1 MTVRSRLPAAVLALA
16 ACALVVARSDGAAA
30 QATPSTPV
38 AVSPPATGGP
48 MVLVPPSPEAA
59 EPKRRGGFGV
69 FSPFRRPVPPPP
81 RMDAIHRP
89 TITVP
94 TAQASVPAAEAA
106 KADAAAAV
114 PGDVPPDA
122 VTAATVVPESARLIP
137 LPTPHP
143 TREATVATAAAT
155 SERPLDPFTA
165 ATDPGLSSELR
176 NERALDI
183 AAAAANS
190 VVAGSTGAAGEVTTE
205 EPEAPIVA
213 SASAGVPVPRPRPG
227 PRTPVLSVAQI
238 EVAAL
243 QPAAEPLPTGEPHGG
258 AAGHLE
264 PSVASQATNIPETI
278 SETLEI
284 TEVATTQSDTAGPHG
299 DAPPAGQQSDSA
311 EPVAVTEEHAPAD
324 ASAPVEPVAQ
334 TAEEIVAVSGEGELV
349 VEASQSPSPHPPA
362 DAAEADPHIS
372 VEPETGATEPHG
384 DAAGAHGAEAVAD
397 GGHGEAGEAHETSE
411 TDAGHGATASGH
423 GDEVPAAPPLDLPS
437 RLGGTD
443 ATADGTAIAPPYQL
457 VRTLQTLQD
466 NIAGGSSAALA
477 AQKVLLARLDRD
489 LLAADPALWAERRN
503 AEALVVYT
511 LSGGRPEVTRELLSR
526 DPSPNVDERLLRGAL
541 AYVLGRESEAR
552 KLLGEQDPLSLPTNL
567 AGQVALA
574 QATLTLASEP
584 EKSLQ
589 LLDLARLLSPGT
601 LVEEAALRREIYLVS
616 EQNDVDKF
624 EQLARQYLRRFRHSV
639 YAGNFRQR
647 FAAALTRMSFVDD
660 PAQFQRLDLLLA
672 DVEDD
677 SRRELYLVVARAA
690 VNGGKTAVAAMA
702 AERALQSAQPAS
714 RDRARALLYRG
725 AALAVT
731 PDGLMTSL
739 DDLKAVD
746 RRLLTPSDA
755 ALYDAAAATAD
766 LILTAPEGAAVD
778 ETDAAETSDAMIES
792 EVLASATS
800 AVEAVD
806 TLLSE
811 TR

>member
-1 MTVRSRLPAAVLALA
+1 MTVRSRLPATVLALA
-16 ACALVVARSDGAAA
+16 ACALAIARPDGAAA

-38 AVSPPATGGP
+38 AVSPPATGEP

-94 TAQASVPAAEAA
+94 TAQASVPAAGTAQ
-106 KADAAAAV
+106 ADAAAAM
-114 PGDVPPDA
+114 PGDVPQDA
-122 VTAATVVPESARLIP
+122 VTAATAVPESARRIP

-143 TREATVATAAAT
+143 TREATVATAAAP
-155 SERPLDPFTA
+155 SERTLDPITV
-165 ATDPGLSSELR
+165 ATDPGLSAELR
-176 NERALDI
+176 NERALDM

-190 VVAGSTGAAGEVTTE
+190 VVAGSTAATGAVTTE

-227 PRTPVLSVAQI
+227 PQAPALSVAQI

-243 QPAAEPLPTGEPHGG
+243 QPAAEPLPTGNPHG
-258 AAGHLE
+258 ASAGHLE
-264 PSVASQATNIPETI
+264 PSVASQATNVPEAI

-284 TEVATTQSDTAGPHG
+284 AEVTAEGETAGLHG

-324 ASAPVEPVAQ
+324 ASAPVEPVAH

-349 VEASQSPSPHPPA
+349 VEAAQSPSPHPPA
-362 DAAEADPHIS
+362 DVAEADPHIAD
-372 VEPETGATEPHG
+372 EPETHATEPHG
-384 DAAGAHGAEAVAD
+384 DATGAHGAETVAD
-397 GGHGEAGEAHETSE
+397 GGHGAAEEAHETSE

-437 RLGGTD
+437 RLGGAD
-443 ATADGTAIAPPYQL
+443 ATASGNAIAPPYQL

-574 QATLTLASEP
+574 QATLTLATEP

-660 PAQFQRLDLLLA
+660 PAQFQRLDVLLA
-672 DVEDD
+672 DVDDD

-755 ALYDAAAATAD
+755 ALYDAAAATAN

-778 ETDAAETSDAMIES
+778 ETAVAEASEAMIES

-811 TR
+811 TQ